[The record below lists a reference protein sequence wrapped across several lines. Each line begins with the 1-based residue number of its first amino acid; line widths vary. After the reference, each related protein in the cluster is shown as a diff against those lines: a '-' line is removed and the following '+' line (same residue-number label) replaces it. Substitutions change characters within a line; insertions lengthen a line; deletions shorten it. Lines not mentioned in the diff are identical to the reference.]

1 MYKMLIVDDEKTE
14 RECIRYLIES
24 GDLSLELREAPGG
37 TDALAMLKDWHA
49 DILFTDVQMPV
60 MTGLELARQA
70 REFLPDLRTII
81 FSSYA
86 EFEYA
91 RTAMALGAENYILK
105 PVVPEEL
112 DKTLRTVIK
121 ELDDMLDSRIR
132 QDRQQSFLLQ
142 YALQCCISGNPSPS
156 GLTPEISRQL
166 DSFSQLVLLDFTAP
180 FLEKNYAGFYDGLR
194 SFLHLNM
201 ETLSLSP
208 NQALL
213 FIRENHPDSRSFG
226 KRLHSY
232 ITDAFRADCYL
243 SISRPING
251 HKDLQDAYTSAEQ
264 QMEQRF
270 WNPEVRVFSYDD
282 QASPARSPQD
292 LEDDSLL
299 SVIKRSL
306 AGKDVESLQKNLDRL
321 FLKYRTPSSQSQI
334 FVKFVFSNLI
344 TALYPHLPG
353 KEEFPPLETLITD
366 LYLQPDILE
375 IIKTVQSM
383 SARIVESFEASDANV
398 RREILSVKE
407 YIDKHYR
414 DDLSVEML
422 ASLVYLTP
430 DYLSKLFKKSVGKS
444 LSQYIRQVRME
455 RASELLGSTAK
466 KVIDIGIAVGYP
478 NYSYFCQSFREYFG
492 KSPDKYRQEEI
503 HETLA

>member
-24 GDLSLELREAPGG
+24 GELSLDLKEAPNA
-37 TDALAMLKDWHA
+37 TDALALLRKWPA

-60 MTGLELARQA
+60 MTGLELVRQA
-70 REFLPDLRTII
+70 WDFLPDLKTII

-112 DKTLRTVIK
+112 DRTLRTVIK
-121 ELDDMLDSRIR
+121 ELDDALDSRIR
-132 QDRQQSFLLQ
+132 QDMQQSYLLQ
-142 YALQCCISGNPSPS
+142 YALQCCINGNVSPS
-156 GLTPEISRQL
+156 GLTPDISRQL

-180 FLEKNYAGFYDGLR
+180 FLEKNYTAFYEGLR

-208 NQALL
+208 DQALL
-213 FIRENHPDSRSFG
+213 FLRESHPDSRSFG
-226 KRLHSY
+226 QRLHSY
-232 ITDAFRADCYL
+232 IRDAFRTDCYI
-243 SISRPING
+243 SVSRPLNG
-251 HKDLQDAYTSAEQ
+251 CSDLQDAYTATEQ

-270 WNPEVRVFSYDD
+270 WNPQVRVFSYDD
-282 QASPARSPQD
+282 QAAPAESQD
-292 LEDDSLL
+292 APDDDSQLT
-299 SVIKRSL
+299 VIKRCL
-306 AGKDVESLQKNLDRL
+306 AGKDGEGLLKNLEQL
-321 FLKYRTPSSQSQI
+321 FAKYRTPSSQSQI

-353 KEEFPPLETLITD
+353 KDEFAPLETLITD

-383 SARIVESFEASDANV
+383 SARIIESFEAADQNV
-398 RREILSVKE
+398 RREILSVKD
-407 YIDKHYR
+407 YIGKNYQN
-414 DDLSVEML
+414 DLSVEML

-455 RASELLGSTAK
+455 QASQLLRTTGK

-492 KSPDKYRQEEI
+492 KSPDKYRQEEAN
-503 HETLA
+503 EALT